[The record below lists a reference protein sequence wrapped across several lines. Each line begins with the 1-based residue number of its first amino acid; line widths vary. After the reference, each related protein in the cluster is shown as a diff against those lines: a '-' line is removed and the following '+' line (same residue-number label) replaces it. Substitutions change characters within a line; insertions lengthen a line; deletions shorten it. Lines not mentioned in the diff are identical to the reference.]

1 MAIIIKDNVFT
12 LQTKNSTYQ
21 MKADS
26 KGILLHTYYGRKTD
40 ETDYSYMISMA
51 DRGFSGNIYEA
62 REDRTYSLDFLPQ
75 EFPVRG
81 SGDYRISCMHAD
93 LGTGVRDC
101 LLFFHNY
108 RIRHGKYE
116 LEGLPAMFASEEEA
130 VDTLEIILKD
140 SQEEFYVHLYY
151 GVLDRKS
158 VV

>member
-12 LQTKNSTYQ
+12 LQTDNSTYQ

-26 KGILLHTYYGRKTD
+26 KGILLHTYYGSKTD

-81 SGDYRISCMHAD
+81 SGDYRISCMYAD

-101 LLFFHNY
+101 LLFFD
-108 RIRHGKYE
+108 IRPTMENMRWRGFQLCSLQK
-116 LEGLPAMFASEEEA
+116 
-130 VDTLEIILKD
+130 K
-140 SQEEFYVHLYY
+140 SQLIHWKLF
-151 GVLDRKS
+151 
-158 VV
+158 

>member
-51 DRGFSGNIYEA
+51 DR
-62 REDRTYSLDFLPQ
+62 
-75 EFPVRG
+75 
-81 SGDYRISCMHAD
+81 
-93 LGTGVRDC
+93 
-101 LLFFHNY
+101 
-108 RIRHGKYE
+108 
-116 LEGLPAMFASEEEA
+116 
-130 VDTLEIILKD
+130 
-140 SQEEFYVHLYY
+140 
-151 GVLDRKS
+151 KS

>member
-40 ETDYSYMISMA
+40 ETDYSYMISMK

-81 SGDYRISCMHAD
+81 SGDTGLAVCMQIWERES
-93 LGTGVRDC
+93 GIVCCFFTITESGMENMNWKGFRQC
-101 LLFFHNY
+101 LL
-108 RIRHGKYE
+108 R
-116 LEGLPAMFASEEEA
+116 
-130 VDTLEIILKD
+130 
-140 SQEEFYVHLYY
+140 
-151 GVLDRKS
+151 RKRRLTHWKS
-158 VV
+158 S

>member
-62 REDRTYSLDFLPQ
+62 REDRTHCSRSEKLASTSILSALWKQ
-75 EFPVRG
+75 NTAEFPV
-81 SGDYRISCMHAD
+81 ST
-93 LGTGVRDC
+93 GTAR
-101 LLFFHNY
+101 
-108 RIRHGKYE
+108 
-116 LEGLPAMFASEEEA
+116 
-130 VDTLEIILKD
+130 
-140 SQEEFYVHLYY
+140 
-151 GVLDRKS
+151 
-158 VV
+158 

>member
-12 LQTKNSTYQ
+12 LQTDNSTYQ

-26 KGILLHTYYGRKTD
+26 KGILLHTYYGSKTD

-81 SGDYRISCMHAD
+81 SGDYRISCMYAD

-101 LLFFHNY
+101 LLFFDSY
-108 RIRHGKYE
+108 KAYHGKYA
-116 LEGLPAMFASEEEA
+116 LEGLPAMFASEEEP

-140 SQEEFYVHLYY
+140 R
-151 GVLDRKS
+151 DRKS

>member
-40 ETDYSYMISMA
+40 ETDYSYMISMK

-93 LGTGVRDC
+93 
-101 LLFFHNY
+101 
-108 RIRHGKYE
+108 
-116 LEGLPAMFASEEEA
+116 
-130 VDTLEIILKD
+130 
-140 SQEEFYVHLYY
+140 
-151 GVLDRKS
+151 
-158 VV
+158 

>member
-12 LQTKNSTYQ
+12 LQTRNSTYQ

-26 KGILLHTYYGRKTD
+26 KGVLLHTYYGSRTD

-81 SGDYRISCMHAD
+81 SGDYRISCMYGAIWEPVS
-93 LGTGVRDC
+93 GTAFCFLTVTGRFMGSMDWKAFRQC
-101 LLFFHNY
+101 LL
-108 RIRHGKYE
+108 
-116 LEGLPAMFASEEEA
+116 L
-130 VDTLEIILKD
+130 
-140 SQEEFYVHLYY
+140 
-151 GVLDRKS
+151 RKS
-158 VV
+158 RLTHWK